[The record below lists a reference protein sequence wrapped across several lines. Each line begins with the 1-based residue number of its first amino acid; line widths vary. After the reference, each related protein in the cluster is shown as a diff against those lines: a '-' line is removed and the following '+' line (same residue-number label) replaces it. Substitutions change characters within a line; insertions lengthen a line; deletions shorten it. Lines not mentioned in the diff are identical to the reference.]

1 MRKKAQ
7 EKKKRPMSP
16 ASSSSDCC
24 SSSMTTATTKKRVYC
39 VSQKFSKIL
48 RFTCNK
54 SFHQNI
60 VSLTIATN
68 HFNKK
73 FF

>member
-1 MRKKAQ
+1 MRKKTQ

-24 SSSMTTATTKKRVYC
+24 SSSMTTAATQKLVYC
-39 VSQKFSKIL
+39 VSQKFPKIL
-48 RFTCNK
+48 CFTCHK

-68 HFNKK
+68 HFTKK
-73 FF
+73 KI